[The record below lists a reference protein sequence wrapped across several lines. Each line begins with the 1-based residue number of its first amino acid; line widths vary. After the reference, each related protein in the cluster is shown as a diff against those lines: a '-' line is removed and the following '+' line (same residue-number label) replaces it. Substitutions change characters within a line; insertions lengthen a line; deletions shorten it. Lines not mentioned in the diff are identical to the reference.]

1 MRAYVVGWLI
11 VVCLAVPGAAQGPLE
26 VDQAEVLRL
35 GDVVQHVG
43 GGPRSAEIDNYVEAL
58 GPPAR
63 DADKWFVS
71 VLTRQGCAACEQLK
85 REWGRDP
92 WLLALANPADPGQS
106 WAHYNVY
113 SREDRSQAFRFE
125 GIQVTAFPTVVVQPP
140 RSGKYGDPKSV
151 VFQGVYGGDPQK
163 LVEAI
168 ARSIRQYV
176 GKLSVR
182 QSLAVVRSQAERGT
196 EDTGP
201 GALESDA
208 ATHGIDPPW
217 QPPAKDQPMVGPS
230 RTPFGPADGMLQI
243 IPPPQQVPAF
253 PWAALISLL
262 SAGLS
267 LPTAIAMVIWTIYF
281 IRARRQAAGKPPI
294 VEPQTLE
301 RILEVLKGIAESGG
315 SRPKV

>member
-11 VVCLAVPGAAQGPLE
+11 VVCLAVPGAAQAPVE

-43 GGPRSAEIDNYVEAL
+43 GGPRSSEIDNYVEAL
-58 GPPAR
+58 GPPAS

-85 REWGRDP
+85 SAWTSDP
-92 WLLALANPADPGQS
+92 WLLAVANPADPGQS

-113 SREDRSQAFRFE
+113 VREDRSQAFRFE

-140 RSGKYGDPKSV
+140 RSGKYGDPKAV

-176 GKLSVR
+176 AGLGAR
-182 QSLAVVRSQAERGT
+182 QSLAVVRSQAEPGT
-196 EDTGP
+196 EGAGP
-201 GALESDA
+201 ASAESGAP
-208 ATHGIDPPW
+208 THGVDPPW
-217 QPPAKDQPMVGPS
+217 QPPVKDQPMVAPS
-230 RTPFGPADGMLQI
+230 RIPLVPADGVLQI

-294 VEPQTLE
+294 VDPETLE